1 MRAPESGPAESDRRH
16 AQWPYHGAVLVKWI
30 RCTVVDRRG
39 FERGQRKWAGLLG

>member
-1 MRAPESGPAESDRRH
+1 M
-16 AQWPYHGAVLVKWI
+16 LVKWI